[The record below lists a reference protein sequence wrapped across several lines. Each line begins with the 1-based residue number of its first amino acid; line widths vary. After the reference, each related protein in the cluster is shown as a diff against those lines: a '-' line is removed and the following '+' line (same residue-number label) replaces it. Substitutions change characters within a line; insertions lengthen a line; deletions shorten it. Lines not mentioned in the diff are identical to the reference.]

1 MPPYNGFKKIMK
13 PKPQRTI
20 QQGAQCIIC
29 AKNNPKTAFKPP
41 QRGAQHRGP
50 YHPGLENRLDSI
62 SLRSLFKKK
71 KKKRVFEFPQTSSVG
86 GYFFRMGGSISY
98 RDKVSEV
105 VKALLRE
112 TIFPDLD

>member
-1 MPPYNGFKKIMK
+1 ME

-71 KKKRVFEFPQTSSVG
+71 KKKKKEYLSFP
-86 GYFFRMGGSISY
+86 
-98 RDKVSEV
+98 K
-105 VKALLRE
+105 LLVLVDTFLGWVE
-112 TIFPDLD
+112 AYPTGTKSLKWLKPS